1 MNYLLIELYKGKS
14 RYLDEGELQGWIGNE
29 TGTVGPDGVRVWI
42 SEEHIVVQCPKSYD
56 EDETFTEDEIND
68 AHGWR

>member
-1 MNYLLIELYKGKS
+1 MKYLLIELYKGSS

-42 SEEHIVVQCPKSYD
+42 GEEHIIVQCHITND
-56 EDETFTEDEIND
+56 EDEIND

>member
-14 RYLDEGELQGWIGNE
+14 IYLSENELLGWVGRKK
-29 TGTVGPDGVRVWI
+29 GKVGPDGVRVWLL
-42 SEEHIVVQCPKSYD
+42 EEHIIVQCHITND
-56 EDETFTEDEIND
+56 EDEIND